1 MKAKEYAPGMRVLIR
16 GEEWRIT
23 KVETNDI
30 GNKTLHCHGI
40 SPLVKE
46 RDAIFLVDL
55 EKITIVDPEK
65 IRFVLDDSNS
75 YMKSRLYI
83 ESRLRQK
90 IPTDSAIHL
99 GDQAVMDPMPY
110 QLEPAQMALRRP
122 RQRILIADSVGLG
135 KTLEAGILM
144 AELMA
149 RGKGKRIL
157 VVTVKSMMAQ
167 FQKEMWDRFTIP
179 LVRLDSQKIQR
190 IRSSLPANYNPFF
203 YYDKTIVSI
212 DTLKKDVEYRVHLEN
227 AYWDIIVIDEAQNVA
242 DRQNQAQR
250 ARLAKLLAE
259 RSDTMILLS
268 ATPHDGKPRSFA
280 SLMNMLDPTAIADP
294 DHYQKED
301 IQGLF
306 IRRFKKDVKDQV
318 SGAFLERHIVIEKAK
333 AGEAEEKALRYF
345 TDMELLMDGVR
356 RKGSGQLFKTTLLK
370 ALLSSPM
377 ACLASIWNRIGNIEK
392 RNKPED
398 IKDRET
404 LTKLQELLLPL
415 RDMGFSKYDHLLQL
429 LRSKDYGWEP
439 FAKDDRIVIF
449 TERIETMK
457 YVAAKLREDL
467 DMTDEQIVEM
477 SGEMSDEDQQKI
489 VDDFGRTEAPIRIL
503 VASDVASEGLNLHY
517 LSHRMIHFDIP
528 WSLIVFQ
535 QRNGRIDRYG
545 QKKRPDIRYMMTES
559 ENEKIADDNHIL
571 ELLTQKE
578 KNAKDNIGDP
588 TSILGKGSEVEE
600 VETIGG
606 IMENGARVSDLENA
620 YAEADETFDLMD
632 MLLGDGDPQE
642 AVEKAHDVTL
652 FSCADYLKASAR
664 EIGLSVEEARG
675 YSGMRIALTDELR
688 RRLGN
693 RIPEEAMPAG
703 DWLRLSDDPAFCAK
717 EMQNNKQKGLDKNSW
732 SEVQYLWPMHP
743 LMGWIHD
750 KMGQLYHREEA
761 PLLETPYLGKGEIL
775 FLLEGSIPNRKST
788 PVVDEWFA
796 ILAARDG
803 SMKTYSLEEALRMTG
818 LSSDHLINR
827 GELQPS
833 DLAKAQSL
841 LPPVIELAKKHM
853 QKRYEEY
860 QAKTTP
866 LLDEEVDK
874 LAGLQDR
881 KKKYIEDTL
890 FRRKMEMDSETKK
903 TDKLFDQFSQWVK
916 DTMTIEDNPYLCVTA
931 ALIGG
936 K

>member
-1 MKAKEYAPGMRVLIR
+1 MKEKEYAPGMRVLIR

-90 IPTDSAIHL
+90 IPTDSAIHM

-306 IRRFKKDVKDQV
+306 IRRFKKDVRDQV

-345 TDMELLMDGVR
+345 ADMELLMDESR

-377 ACLASIWNRIGNIEK
+377 ACMASIRNRIRNIEK
-392 RNKPED
+392 RNRPED
-398 IKDRET
+398 RKDRET
-404 LTKLQELLLPL
+404 LTKLHELLLPL
-415 RDMGFSKYDHLLQL
+415 RDMGFSKYDHLLGL
-429 LRSKDYGWEP
+429 LKDRDYGWDR

-467 DMTDEQIVEM
+467 DMTDEQIVQM

-545 QKKRPDIRYMMTES
+545 QKKQPDIRYMMTES

-588 TSILGKGSEVEE
+588 TSILGKGSEEEE

-606 IMENGARVSDLENA
+606 IMENGARVSDLENV
-620 YAEADETFDLMD
+620 YAKADETFDLMD

-642 AVEKAHDVTL
+642 TVEKAHDVTL
-652 FSCADYLKASAR
+652 FSSADYLKAGAR
-664 EIGLSVEEARG
+664 ELGLSVEDARG

-703 DWLRLSDDPAFCAK
+703 DWLRLSDDSAFCAK
-717 EMQNNKQKGLDKNSW
+717 EMQNSKQKDLDKNSW

-743 LMGWIHD
+743 LMGWLHD
-750 KMGQLYHREEA
+750 KMGQLYRREEA
-761 PLLETPYLGKGEIL
+761 PLLETPYLEKGEIL
-775 FLLEGSIPNRKST
+775 FLIEGSIPNRKST

-796 ILAARDG
+796 VLAAKDG
-803 SMKTYSLEEALRMTG
+803 SMEIHSLEEALRMTG

-827 GELQPS
+827 GGLKPS
-833 DLAKAQSL
+833 DQARAQSL
-841 LPPVIELAKKHM
+841 LSSVIELAKKHM
-853 QKRYEEY
+853 QTRYEEY

-874 LAGLQDR
+874 LANLQDR

-903 TDKLFDQFSQWVK
+903 TDKLFEQFSQWVK